1 VLTVTDAGRTTR
13 SQQVLPHALY
23 RREQVQRFDQTA
35 IRQFGIAGEL
45 LMERAGRFSFSALQ
59 RQWPG
64 ARQVTVVCGTG
75 NNGGDGY
82 VIARLAQQAG
92 LDAVVLQLGDHH
104 RLRGDARLNA
114 ERCAALR
121 IPCEPFRKIP
131 DRTHVIV
138 DAALGTGLQRDV
150 SGTWAAALRAIN
162 LHRAPVMAVDI
173 PSGLN
178 ADTGAV
184 MGDAVRADLTAT
196 FIALKQGM
204 FTGQGADCCGAILF
218 DALDIPAR
226 LFATEMLSARRV
238 DWQRQQQ
245 LLPARRR
252 TAHKGDCGHLLIV
265 GGARG
270 FSGAARLAGEGAL
283 RSGAGL
289 VTVATA
295 EQHAGMIAAS
305 RPELM
310 CHGVATPHELESL
323 LTRCDVIAVGPGLGT
338 GEWGKALLECVLAS
352 GKPLLVDA
360 DALNLLAQQP
370 RYNDNW
376 ILTPHPG
383 EAARLLG
390 VTTEQ
395 IQADRFVAA
404 QRLQQRYGGVI
415 VLKGSGTLIQSP
427 GQRTAAVCSDGN
439 AGMATA
445 GTGDVL
451 SGVISALL
459 AQGVDP
465 SEAAETGV
473 CLHAA
478 AADLAVKQGQRGMIA
493 SDLFEPIRR
502 LLP

>member
-1 VLTVTDAGRTTR
+1 MTDAGRTTR
-13 SQQVLPHALY
+13 SQRLLPHALY
-23 RREQVQRFDQTA
+23 RCEQVQRFDQTA
-35 IRQFGIAGEL
+35 VEQFGIAGEV
-45 LMERAGRFSFSALQ
+45 LMERAGLFSFTALQ
-59 RQWPG
+59 RQWPQ
-64 ARQVTVVCGTG
+64 AQQVTVVCGTG

-92 LDAVVLQLGDHH
+92 LDAVVLQLGDHD

-114 ERCAALR
+114 ERCESLR
-121 IPCEPFRKIP
+121 IPCQPFRKIP

-138 DAALGTGLQRDV
+138 DAVLGTGLQRDV
-150 SGTWAAALRAIN
+150 SGAWAAALLAIN
-162 LHRAPVMAVDI
+162 AHRAPVMAVDI

-184 MGDAVRADLTAT
+184 MGNAVRANLTTT

-204 FTGQGADCCGAILF
+204 FTGQGADCCGTIFF
-218 DALDIPAR
+218 DTLEIPAR

-238 DWQRQQQ
+238 DWRRQRQ
-245 LLPARRR
+245 LLPERRR

-270 FSGAARLAGEGAL
+270 YSGAARLAGEGAL

-289 VTVATA
+289 VSVATDK
-295 EQHAGMIAAS
+295 QHAGMIAAS

-310 CHGVATPHELESL
+310 CHGITAPQELESL
-323 LTRCDVIAVGPGLGT
+323 LRRCEVVVVGPGLGT
-338 GEWGKALLECVLAS
+338 GEWGKALLESVLAS
-352 GKPLLVDA
+352 GKPVLVDA
-360 DALNLLAQQP
+360 DALNLLSQQR

-390 VTTEQ
+390 VTSEQ
-395 IQADRFVAA
+395 IQADRFAAA

-427 GQRTAAVCSDGN
+427 GQRAPAVCSQGN
-439 AGMATA
+439 PGMATA

-451 SGVISALL
+451 GGVIGALL
-459 AQGVDP
+459 AQGLEP

-478 AADLAVKQGQRGMIA
+478 AADLAAQLGQRGMIA
-493 SDLFEPIRR
+493 SDLFDPIRR

>member
-1 VLTVTDAGRTTR
+1 M
-13 SQQVLPHALY
+13 LPHALY
-23 RREQVQRFDQTA
+23 RCAQVQRFDQTA
-35 IRQFGIAGEL
+35 IQRFGIAGEL
-45 LMERAGRFSFSALQ
+45 LMERAGRFSFTQLQ
-59 RQWPG
+59 RQWPQ
-64 ARQVTVVCGTG
+64 AQQVTVVCGAG

-104 RLRGDARLNA
+104 NLRGDARLNA
-114 ERCAALR
+114 ERCASLR
-121 IPCEPFRKIP
+121 IPCEPFSKIP

-138 DAALGTGLQRDV
+138 DAVLGTGLQRDV
-150 SGTWAAALRAIN
+150 TGAWAAALRAIN
-162 LHRAPVMAVDI
+162 AHRAPVMAVDI

-178 ADTGAV
+178 GDTGAV
-184 MGDAVRADLTAT
+184 MGEAVRADLTAT

-218 DALDIPAR
+218 DTLEIPAR
-226 LFATEMLSARRV
+226 LFATEILSARRI
-238 DWQRQQQ
+238 DWRRQSL
-245 LLPARRR
+245 LLPERRPS
-252 TAHKGDCGHLLIV
+252 AHKGDCGHLLIV

-289 VTVATA
+289 VSVATA
-295 EQHAGMIAAS
+295 KQHAGMIAAS

-323 LTRCDVIAVGPGLGT
+323 LRRCDVLAVGPGLGT
-338 GEWGKALLECVLAS
+338 GEWGKALFECALAS

-360 DALNLLAQQP
+360 DALNLLARQP
-370 RYNDNW
+370 RYNDRW

-390 VTTEQ
+390 VTSER
-395 IQADRFVAA
+395 IQANRFAAA
-404 QRLQQRYGGVI
+404 QQLQQRYGGVI

-427 GQRTAAVCSDGN
+427 GQRTPAVCSDGN

-451 SGVISALL
+451 SGVIAALL
-459 AQGVDP
+459 AQGLSP

-478 AADLAVKQGQRGMIA
+478 AADLAAQQGQRGMIA
-493 SDLFEPIRR
+493 GDLFDPLRR
-502 LLP
+502 LLS